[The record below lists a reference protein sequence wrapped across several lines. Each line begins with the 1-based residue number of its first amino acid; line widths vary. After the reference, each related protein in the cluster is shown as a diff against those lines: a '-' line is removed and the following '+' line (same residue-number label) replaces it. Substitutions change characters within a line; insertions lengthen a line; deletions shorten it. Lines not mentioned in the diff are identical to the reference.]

1 MPGYVQAA
9 LEEFKHPLPA
19 PIEHQPYLHASPQY
33 GVALQLTDP
42 TDDSPLLDDD
52 GNKQL
57 QCLTGKFLYYAR
69 AVDNTMLVALS
80 ALALQQTRG
89 ATKTA
94 TAAIKFLN
102 YCATHS
108 DAAIRYVPSDM
119 ILKLHSDASYLSES
133 GARSQS

>member
-1 MPGYVQAA
+1 MPGYVQAT
-9 LEEFKHPLPA
+9 LEEFKHPLTA

-57 QCLTGKFLYYAR
+57 QRLTGKFLYYAR

-80 ALALQQTRG
+80 ALALQQTKG
-89 ATKTA
+89 TAKTA

-108 DAAIRYVPSDM
+108 DAAI
-119 ILKLHSDASYLSES
+119 
-133 GARSQS
+133 